1 MKTVILSLTAITLA
15 STLLVGC
22 GGAPMNNAQ
31 TGAIAGSVLGGV
43 VDHQFGGGEDGK
55 TAATVVGAVA
65 GGMIGGQMGATQDRA
80 YQQPQPYY
88 NNRPY

>member
-43 VDHQFGGGEDGK
+43 VGHQFGGGED
-55 TAATVVGAVA
+55 
-65 GGMIGGQMGATQDRA
+65 R
-80 YQQPQPYY
+80 
-88 NNRPY
+88 